1 MLFLKC
7 KSYQKNKQIIK
18 LVIPEPETA
27 GTVRSII
34 MKKYVKEAKNI
45 LGRNKWYRLLPVSA
59 KDVLIRIFL
68 LGFHQEGDGEILV
81 KAYEKMIPEKT
92 DLDFLFSPRENE
104 DYYPNPTRENA
115 ELFKQYL
122 FDNFFGKSE
131 EGIEHFNFLLEK
143 LKRRSK

>member
-59 KDVLIRIFL
+59 KDVLIREFL
-68 LGFHQEGDGEILV
+68 LGYHQKGDAEILV
-81 KAYEKMIPEKT
+81 ESYEKMIPEKT
-92 DLDFLFSPRENE
+92 DLDFLFSSE
-104 DYYPNPTRENA
+104 DHYPNPTA

-131 EGIEHFNFLLEK
+131 EGIEHFNFLLER